1 MQCVLLWLP
10 NSRFLLS
17 GAAEVLLNCMTW
29 LRMRGIYALF
39 LCLIGGIQWKIQ
51 VLLLVYLGRLTIVLL
66 QLDGN
71 LGDLLFGLY
80 LDAG

>member
-1 MQCVLLWLP
+1 
-10 NSRFLLS
+10 
-17 GAAEVLLNCMTW
+17 MTW

-39 LCLIGGIQWKIQ
+39 LCLTGGIQWKIQ

-80 LDAG
+80 LDVG